1 MKKQYGIAAVSG
13 VLFLFLILL
22 VKTVDTAT
30 VGPNGTV
37 IGLSHINV
45 AVHEFCGVNIFWYK
59 LTQVMGIIAILVAAG
74 FALLGVKD
82 LITYKS
88 IRKVDPEIL
97 KLGGLYAVVILL
109 YAFFEKVI
117 INYRPI
123 IMPDSTEVEASFPS
137 THTMLIIVI
146 MGSALL
152 ALKHFVKDKT
162 IRRICKVA
170 CVLIIVVT
178 VLGRLICGVHW
189 FTDILGG
196 ILISTTLLA
205 IYAGIGID

>member
-13 VLFLFLILL
+13 ALFLLLILL
-22 VKTVDTAT
+22 VKTVDTAA

-82 LITYKS
+82 LITYRS

-97 KLGGLYAVVILL
+97 KLGGLYAVVIVL
-109 YAFFEKVI
+109 YAFFEKVMCDESGQNI
-117 INYRPI
+117 EY
-123 IMPDSTEVEASFPS
+123 
-137 THTMLIIVI
+137 
-146 MGSALL
+146 MGQ
-152 ALKHFVKDKT
+152 
-162 IRRICKVA
+162 
-170 CVLIIVVT
+170 
-178 VLGRLICGVHW
+178 
-189 FTDILGG
+189 
-196 ILISTTLLA
+196 
-205 IYAGIGID
+205 

>member
-13 VLFLFLILL
+13 VLFLLLILL
-22 VKTVDTAT
+22 VKTVDTAA

-82 LITYKS
+82 LITYRS

-162 IRRICKVA
+162 IRRSCKVA

>member
-13 VLFLFLILL
+13 VLFLLLILL
-22 VKTVDTAT
+22 VKTVDTAA

-162 IRRICKVA
+162 SRRICKVA

>member
-13 VLFLFLILL
+13 VLFLLLILL
-22 VKTVDTAT
+22 VKTVDTAA

-97 KLGGLYAVVILL
+97 KLGGLYVVVILL

-162 IRRICKVA
+162 SRRICKVA